1 MAGVGGRTV
10 AEAKAALGWT
20 EFHHWMA
27 YREKHG
33 PLHAGKRIEDA
44 AALIALHVNAAIPRS
59 KGAKSPR
66 YEDFQLYRRASAEP
80 EAVIVDLATA
90 MERWK

>member
-10 AEAKAALGWT
+10 AEAKANLGWA
-20 EFHHWMA
+20 EFHQWMA

-44 AALIALHVNAAIPRS
+44 AALIALHVNATIPRS
-59 KGAKSPR
+59 KGAKLPR
-66 YEDFQLYRRASAEP
+66 FEEFQMYRRAPVEA
-80 EAVIVDLATA
+80 EAVAVDLATA
-90 MERWK
+90 MERWR